1 MIFRHGFKL
10 TLCVPAIL
18 LGAALHAQ
26 PAADDLA
33 THLALPIAS
42 GLAGAR
48 DVPRFAWI
56 ENAAGVHNI
65 WVGGPDIPG
74 HPLTA
79 YRDDDGVELSEV
91 TLSHDGTTL
100 AYVRGGDSEYPDGAL
115 PNTGQAGQ
123 TPKQELFV
131 MPVAGGPAIR
141 LGEGHAPAFSAS
153 GDRIA
158 FSHKGDIWLWDRTN
172 GARKIAAVPGSVGEL
187 TWSPDGGALLF
198 VSDSDDHAFVTL
210 LDIAT
215 GKPRYIGAGL
225 GFATDPVF
233 SPDGK
238 QVAFIRFVDP
248 PADAAPDSAGY
259 WSLAVAD
266 AATGVTR
273 TLWRAASGVGGEY
286 YGTRGRDLFWSA
298 DGKLVFPWER
308 SGWVHAFAI
317 DAAAGGEPREL
328 TPGAFEVETFTLGA
342 DRRSLVYAANAGNLD
357 SRHVWRRDLTGGPAT
372 QLSSGAGFESV
383 PTLAGGA
390 LAAIATDATHPAHP
404 VLIATGLPVLGPA
417 PSVTAFVVPEP
428 VTFTAADGV
437 TVHGQLFHARGAGK
451 HPALIFVHGGPR
463 RQMLP
468 GFHPSY
474 YYSNAYILNQH
485 FAAQGYDVLSV
496 NYRSGTGYGH
506 AFRAAPEIARA
517 GASEYRDVLAAGRWL
532 AARGDVDPARIG
544 IWGGS
549 WGGYLTALALARN
562 SDLFAAG
569 VDFHG
574 VHTMVRPVEKTL
586 SPDAEAKARQLQ
598 WKSSPMGAVDGW
610 RSPVL
615 LIHGDDD
622 RNVDFGQ
629 SLLLARALTA
639 RHVPFRELVFPG
651 ERHDFFRYAD
661 WLASYHAAD
670 AFLDRTLMKKQP
682 LP

>member
-10 TLCVPAIL
+10 TLCVPAL
-18 LGAALHAQ
+18 MFGVALHARSA
-26 PAADDLA
+26 PDDLA
-33 THLALPIAS
+33 ANLALPIAG
-42 GLAGAR
+42 GLTGAR
-48 DVPRFAWI
+48 DATRFAWI
-56 ENAAGVHNI
+56 ENEAGVRNV
-65 WVGGPDIPG
+65 WVGGPGLPG
-74 HPLTA
+74 HPLTR
-79 YRDDDGVELSEV
+79 YNDDDGIELSDV
-91 TLSHDGTTL
+91 TLSHDGTAL

-115 PNTGQAGQ
+115 PNTGLAAE

-131 MPVAGGPAIR
+131 LPVAGGVATKA
-141 LGEGHAPAFSAS
+141 GEGHSPAFSAR
-153 GDRIA
+153 GDRVA
-158 FSHKGDIWLWDRTN
+158 FSHKGEIWLWDRAS
-172 GARKIAAVPGSVGEL
+172 GARKIAVVPGSVGEI
-187 TWSPDGGALLF
+187 TWSRDDGALLF
-198 VSDSDDHAFVTL
+198 VTDRDDHAFVTL
-210 LDIAT
+210 LDIKT
-215 GKPRYIGAGL
+215 GTPRYIAPGL

-233 SPDGK
+233 SPDGR

-248 PADAAPDSAGY
+248 PADVPADSAGY

-266 AATGVTR
+266 TATGATR
-273 TLWRAASGVGGEY
+273 TLWTAPGGTGGEY
-286 YGTRGRDLFWSA
+286 YGTRGRNVLWSA

-308 SGWVHAFAI
+308 SGWVHAYAI
-317 DAAAGGEPREL
+317 DAAGGGAPREL

-357 SRHVWRRDLTGGPAT
+357 SRHVWQRNLIGGGAT

-404 VLIATGLPVLGPA
+404 VLITSRLTALGPA
-417 PSVTAFVVPEP
+417 PTVPGFVAPEV
-428 VTFTAADGV
+428 VTFIAADGV
-437 TVHGQLFHARGAGK
+437 TVHGQLFHGRGAGK

-468 GFHPSY
+468 AFNPMY

-485 FAAQGYDVLSV
+485 FAAEGYDVLSV

-517 GASEYRDVLAAGRWL
+517 GASEYRDVLAGGRWL
-532 AARGDVDPARIG
+532 AARADVDPARIG

-586 SPDAEAKARQLQ
+586 SPDAEAKARQRQ
-598 WKSSPMGAVDGW
+598 WQSSPISAVDGW

-622 RNVDFGQ
+622 RNVDFNQ

-661 WLASYHAAD
+661 WLTSYHAAD